1 MCSLMYF
8 DYIST
13 FVKRKGKRKEREGRR
28 EKRKKGKKERRKG
41 RRKKKINRE
50 GLKMLFPSFALQRD

>member
-13 FVKRKGKRKEREGRR
+13 FVKRKGKRKEG
-28 EKRKKGKKERRKG
+28 EKERKKG
-41 RRKKKINRE
+41 KKINRE

>member
-13 FVKRKGKRKEREGRR
+13 FVKRKEEREGRR